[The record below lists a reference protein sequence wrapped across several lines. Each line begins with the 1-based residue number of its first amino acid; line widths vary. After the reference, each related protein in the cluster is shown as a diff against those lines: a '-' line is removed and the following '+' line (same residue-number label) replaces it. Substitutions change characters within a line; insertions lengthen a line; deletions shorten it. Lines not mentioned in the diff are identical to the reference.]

1 MTEAYNRWYRHYH
14 DQGKE
19 LHTVYKQFVNRVDV
33 WEKYPSPGR
42 DIPKAKY
49 DRLQAAIRY
58 NDFVSNE
65 GQYLTKEQEAL
76 EKQLKNAPPGTL
88 QRQSLERQISE
99 LEDRFQAWSDVITN
113 EKHRS
118 VHEDKVEY
126 QGRTYTMYD
135 KPTWD
140 HSAQGRFQNAVEAS
154 TNFATGAVQGLKNV
168 VGSAS
173 PVTMQEL
180 CKLATGEAVN
190 GAVSHM
196 LSTPGG
202 GPAGAMAGMARDQA
216 IERATE
222 QSINTA
228 CEEFFPT
235 NDSILK
241 QHGLSSRDD
250 PNSPDYVPLGDSSFD
265 RLYEAA
271 LSDDPD
277 RMTQAI
283 NALTESPFGQQVLAE
298 MNEGVLKYE
307 AQEQQ
312 QQEWGA
318 QQQQVEQQQNEQ
330 VQQYQRF
337 VEQQMVLVRTMEG

>member
-1 MTEAYNRWYRHYH
+1 MSEAYDRWYKHYH
-14 DQGKE
+14 DRGQQ
-19 LHTVYKQFVNRVDV
+19 LLTAYKQFDNRVVVWGQTPRKFDV
-33 WEKYPSPGR
+33 
-42 DIPKAKY
+42 PKAEY

-65 GQYLTKEQEAL
+65 GQHLTKDQEAL

-99 LEDRFQAWSDVITN
+99 LEDRFQAWSDVIVREN
-113 EKHRS
+113 HRS
-118 VHEDKVEY
+118 KHVDNVDY

-140 HSAQGRFQNAVEAS
+140 HSAQGRFQSAVETS

-202 GPAGAMAGMARDQA
+202 SPAGAMAGMARDQA

-222 QSINTA
+222 QSINTV

-265 RLYEAA
+265 SLYEAA

-277 RMTQAI
+277 KMTQAI
-283 NALTESPFGQQVLAE
+283 NALTESSFGQQVLAE
-298 MNEGVLKYE
+298 VDEGVLKYE
-307 AQEQQ
+307 AQEQEQQ
-312 QQEWGA
+312 QQEWIA
-318 QQQQVEQQQNEQ
+318 QQQQNEQ
-330 VQQYQRF
+330 VQQHQRF